1 MKKHIFAALTGAAL
15 VLSLLAGCKSIP
27 PATSAKSAASAAS
40 ATSATSEPSVQTS
53 PAEKKKP
60 EEFGVYDMAYVL
72 STRDEYLEVLEK
84 CVLESAYDNCIT
96 MEEYYAGED
105 SGKMIDCIAEAREAG
120 KQAVLINLIAAED
133 APACINAAGDM
144 KVVFINR
151 LPEDFSILGESAAA
165 VSSNEYAAG
174 VYQGHYLAEHLK
186 SAGKDSISYV
196 LFRGTE
202 GLIHTDLRTN
212 GALDTLKEAGFT
224 LEEAAVIN
232 ADYDRLTAKDAFA
245 DLIPGLEFDCIISN
259 NDAMALGAIASL
271 EDAGIDPSSIP
282 IVGIDATEDGKKAI
296 RNGKMAMTVFQSAY
310 GQANASIIAA
320 INMLE
325 DVNLAEGTEC
335 DVSPESEYVLY
346 YPYVPVTIDNV
357 NSIE

>member
-1 MKKHIFAALTGAAL
+1 MKKHIIAALTGAAL
-15 VLSLLAGCKSIP
+15 VLSLLTGCQGSTSVPSEQTP
-27 PATSAKSAASAAS
+27 PAEA
-40 ATSATSEPSVQTS
+40 
-53 PAEKKKP
+53 KKP

-105 SGKMIDCIAEAREAG
+105 SEKMISCIEKAREAG
-120 KQAVLINLIAAED
+120 KQAVLINLIASED
-133 APACINAAGDM
+133 APACIKAAGDM

-151 LPEDFSILGESAAA
+151 LPDDFSILGENAAA

-174 VYQGHYLAEHLK
+174 VYQGQFLAEYFK
-186 SAGKDSISYV
+186 YMGKDTVSYV
-196 LFRGTE
+196 LLRGTE
-202 GLIHTDLRTN
+202 GLVHTDLRTD
-212 GALDTLKEAGFT
+212 GALDALEAAGFT
-224 LEEAAVIN
+224 LEQAAIVHAN
-232 ADYDRLTAKDAFA
+232 YDRLTARDAFA

-296 RNGKMAMTVFQSAY
+296 RKGEMAMTVFQSAY

-325 DVNLAEGTEC
+325 NVNVAEGTEC
-335 DVSPESEYVLY
+335 DISSESKYVLY

-357 NSIE
+357 DSIE

>member
-1 MKKHIFAALTGAAL
+1 MKKHIFAVLAGAAL
-15 VLSLLAGCKSIP
+15 VLSMLAGCQSGSP
-27 PATSAKSAASAAS
+27 V
-40 ATSATSEPSVQTS
+40 SVQTP
-53 PAEKKKP
+53 PAEEKKP

-105 SGKMIDCIAEAREAG
+105 SEKMIDCIAKAREAG
-120 KQAVLINLIAAED
+120 KQAVLINLIASED
-133 APACINAAGDM
+133 APACIEAAGDM

-151 LPEDFSILGESAAA
+151 LPEDFSILGKDAAA

-174 VYQGHYLAEHLK
+174 VYQGHYLTEHFK
-186 SAGKDSISYV
+186 NMGKDRISYV
-196 LFRGTE
+196 LLRGTE
-202 GLIHTDLRTN
+202 GLVHTDLRTN
-212 GALDTLKEAGFT
+212 GALDTLEAAGFT
-224 LEEAAVIN
+224 LEEAAVIHAN
-232 ADYDRLTAKDAFA
+232 YDRLAARDAFA

-296 RNGKMAMTVFQSAY
+296 REGKMAMTVFQSAY

-325 DVNLAEGTEC
+325 NVNISEGTEC
-335 DVSPESEYVLY
+335 DISSESKYVLY

-357 NSIE
+357 DSIE